1 MAEIQSEIMHVS
13 LVSSQKVLMSDEQL
27 RYSRNWRGNEEINP
41 SGNGV
46 EFL

>member
-1 MAEIQSEIMHVS
+1 MAEIQSKIMHVS
-13 LVSSQKVLMSDEQL
+13 LVSSQKVLMSDKPL

-41 SGNGV
+41 SRNGV